1 MRIASPCAGLTLLV
15 VCTGWLAGEARAD
28 ANIDGLW
35 SGSYSCGSGG
45 KSKLK
50 LEVAEEQGKLSATF
64 SFDAQGTT
72 GSYKLTGRLRPDN
85 SFTLAPRQWI
95 ERPTGFTALAM
106 EGALNP
112 NGRMIEGRVSPCLS
126 GAFTATRTVAE
137 GEAPPAE
144 APPSPLAA
152 GKLTGIWQ
160 GWVGCRQNRRGNTE
174 NYPVKL
180 QAYSDGDSIGAYGTI
195 GIYKQRNSGAG
206 PTFDQ
211 RVVLSG
217 KHEGGTISLRSTV
230 LDSGGARVQL
240 RSVAGSV
247 ANDSAIEGEVRMN
260 GCETISLSR
269 RGGVRPLDIPP
280 AIAGIWAGAVGRGE
294 QTVVVLHAVNDAAA
308 PFFELRATYPADK
321 PEAQRDRLAL
331 SLVAVAQ
338 PGDGLLLVPVSARE
352 ATGIFSGEG
361 TLRHFLT
368 QSQAALVSLGADGS
382 LVFKGIA
389 NERDFADAAGNRNA
403 FQLARPSKGQGEA
416 LASGETPPVDFGG
429 VIAGALAEAPSR
441 EAQCRVL
448 AEWLK
453 PFEPN
458 VNIKRM
464 SVDAVMAGLS
474 TAFDEPFEPVFGIPF
489 FETSQEERRAVAMM
503 IRGTCRN
510 MEMELVSFVGDF
522 VLMTNHQFAQFNTLK
537 ADRQET
543 MEWMAQSQEE
553 LDALPEDAASL
564 KRIAALRQETRIRSR
579 DMRDPERKQAE
590 AALSKREMEITL
602 AMLIA
607 QIEAIPE
614 GSFEQGGLNG
624 VFALLER
631 SRKSELDETSRGEL
645 AARGRL
651 RASAI
656 LERPLK
662 DAAEVAES
670 LPISL
675 EGLSEGHGA
684 MRPFLAYRQPMD
696 RWFGSIDPSGTLG
709 PLYRR
714 LDEIRGDAA
723 VQAAFREAL
732 LKEAEGTDAVQRVRA
747 KAGNYVDLGDLQRYP
762 EFAAILTDVELV
774 AEVRAVNIVDL
785 SQNRQRGEPEA
796 EEIAKFALQR
806 VREANAT
813 FAAKEDMCM
822 SSGFTNSIEAL
833 SCLSVPGIMTGQKG
847 FGARLIEVRKIGC
860 ETEIPDTQYLCSF
873 TQEIEM
879 NMPGGE
885 AFGGNTMTDMVREM
899 SKGEAVDARFVRAK
913 GGGWSV
919 ITGDLR

>member
-1 MRIASPCAGLTLLV
+1 MRIASHYAGLSLLV
-15 VCTGWLAGEARAD
+15 ACTGWLAGEARAEAD
-28 ANIDGLW
+28 IEGLW
-35 SGSYSCGSGG
+35 SGSYSCGTGD

-50 LEVAEEQGKLSATF
+50 LDIAEEQGRLSATF

-72 GSYKLTGRLRPDN
+72 GSYTLTGRLRPDS
-85 SFTLAPRQWI
+85 SFTLAPKQWI

-106 EGALNP
+106 EGALNA
-112 NGRMIEGRVSPCLS
+112 NGRMIEGRVSPCMS
-126 GAFTATRTVAE
+126 GKFTVTRALAE
-137 GEAPPAE
+137 GETPPLEAPPA
-144 APPSPLAA
+144 PLAT

-160 GWVGCRQNRRGNTE
+160 GSVGCRQNRRGKTE
-174 NYPVKL
+174 NYPVEL
-180 QAYSDGDSIGAYGTI
+180 QVFADGDGIGAYGTV
-195 GIYKQRNSGAG
+195 GIYKQRNSGGG

-217 KHEGGTISLRSTV
+217 RHDGGRLSLRSTV
-230 LDSGGARVQL
+230 LESGGARVQL
-240 RSVAGSV
+240 KAVAGAV

-269 RGGVRPLDIPP
+269 RADLRPLDIPP
-280 AIAGIWAGAVGRGE
+280 AIAGTWAGAVGRGE

-321 PEAQRDRLAL
+321 PDAERDRLVL
-331 SLVAVAQ
+331 SLVAVAGR
-338 PGDGLLLVPVSARE
+338 GDGLLLVPVAARE

-382 LVFKGIA
+382 LVVNGIA
-389 NERDFADAAGNRNA
+389 NERDLAGNRNA

-458 VNIKRM
+458 VNVKRM

-489 FETSQEERRAVAMM
+489 LETSQEERRAVAMM
-503 IRGTCRN
+503 IRSTCRN
-510 MEMELVSFVGDF
+510 MDMELVGFVGDF
-522 VLMTNHQFAQFNTLK
+522 VLMTDHQFAQFNTLK
-537 ADRQET
+537 ADRQDT
-543 MEWMAQSQEE
+543 MAWVAQSREE
-553 LDALPEDAASL
+553 LEGLPEDVASL
-564 KRIAALRQETRIRSR
+564 KRIAALREEVRIRSR
-579 DMRDPERKQAE
+579 DMRDPERKEAE
-590 AALSKREMEITL
+590 AALTRREMEITL
-602 AMLIA
+602 ALLIA
-607 QIEAIPE
+607 RIETIPE
-614 GSFEQGGLNG
+614 TSFEQGGLNELFG
-624 VFALLER
+624 VLER
-631 SRKSELDETSRGEL
+631 SRNSELDEASRGEL
-645 AARGRL
+645 AARAKE
-651 RASAI
+651 RAAVI
-656 LERPLK
+656 LDRPLQE
-662 DAAEVAES
+662 AAKVATS
-670 LPISL
+670 LPVSL
-675 EGLSEGHGA
+675 EGLRLGHA
-684 MRPFLAYRQPMD
+684 TMRPLLVYRKPMD
-696 RWFGSIDPSGTLG
+696 VWFGSIDPNGTLT

-732 LKEAEGTDAVQRVRA
+732 LKEADGGDAVARVRA
-747 KAGNYVDLGDLQRYP
+747 AAASYIDLDEVQSYP
-762 EFAAILTDVELV
+762 AFAAILTDVELV
-774 AEVRAVNIVDL
+774 AEVRAVNVVDL
-785 SQNRQRGEPEA
+785 SQNRQPGEPEA

-806 VREANAT
+806 VREANQG

-822 SSGFTNSIEAL
+822 SSGFTNAIEAL

-847 FGARLIEVRKIGC
+847 FGARLVEVRKIGC
-860 ETEIPDTQYLCSF
+860 ETEIPDTQYLCRF
-873 TQEIEM
+873 TQEIDM

-885 AFGGNTMTDMVREM
+885 AFGGNTMADMAREM